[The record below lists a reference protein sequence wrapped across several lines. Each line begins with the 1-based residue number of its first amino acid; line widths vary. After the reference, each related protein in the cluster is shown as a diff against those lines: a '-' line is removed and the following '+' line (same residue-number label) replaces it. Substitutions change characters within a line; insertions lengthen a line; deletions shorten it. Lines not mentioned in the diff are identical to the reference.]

1 MRYAILALLL
11 TGLVAIPGAAQNP
24 QTREGFWISFG
35 FGVGSLGCDDCGDD
49 EREVGTNFNLRLG
62 GTMSQ
67 RLLIGGEVNGWT
79 KSERG
84 VTLTVSNIGPVLLF
98 YPNAGGGL
106 FLKGGI
112 GMANTSLDPGNG
124 SLTIEET
131 GVGIT
136 IGLGYDARV
145 GRRFALTPYFDIL
158 GSSYDGG
165 SFNQVAFGLGF
176 TWP

>member
-1 MRYAILALLL
+1 MRYAIPALLMTSL
-11 TGLVAIPGAAQNP
+11 LATPGAAQNP

-35 FGVGSLGCDDCGDD
+35 FGVGSLGCEDCGDD

-67 RLLIGGEVNGWT
+67 RLLIGGELNGWT
-79 KSERG
+79 KTEG
-84 VTLTVSNIGPVLLF
+84 DATLTVSNIGPVLLF
-98 YPNAGGGL
+98 YPNPNGGL

-112 GMANTSLDPGNG
+112 GMANTSLELG
-124 SLTIEET
+124 SLTIDES